1 MAIDRDDKIALGV
14 IAAVGAALTLG
25 VLIAIRWLFAGVLG
39 VISLEDG
46 GVGWQ
51 GAFVSAIVLS
61 FFFVLIM
68 AVVAG
73 DGVIGE
79 FGLMVIALFH
89 PLDCDRALDQIM
101 SVGRGPSLGPPSRGR
116 VT

>member
-79 FGLMVIALFH
+79 FGLMVIAFFLMVVFFT
-89 PLDCDRALDQIM
+89 LSIAIVL
-101 SVGRGPSLGPPSRGR
+101 
-116 VT
+116 

>member
-1 MAIDRDDKIALGV
+1 MAIEKDDKIALGV
-14 IAAVGAALTLG
+14 IAVIGAALTLG
-25 VLIAIRWLFAGVLG
+25 VLLVIRWLFAGVLG

-68 AVVAG
+68 ALIAG

-79 FGLMVIALFH
+79 FGLMVIAFFLMVAFFT
-89 PLDCDRALDQIM
+89 LSIAIVL
-101 SVGRGPSLGPPSRGR
+101 
-116 VT
+116 